1 MKFFTETFYDTQA
14 GVLEFHF
21 ERVGYPTTT
30 GYKVAVIVG
39 PDETYNFVMKES
51 DEKWKIVDMA
61 KLPAWINNF
70 EEELSDSICAHHK
83 RTAAL

>member
-21 ERVGYPTTT
+21 ERVGNPSTTA
-30 GYKVAVIVG
+30 YKVAVIAG
-39 PDETYNFVMKES
+39 PNKTFNFTMKEY
-51 DEKWKIVDMA
+51 DGKWKITDA
-61 KLPAWINNF
+61 FLPGWIMNF

-83 RTAAL
+83 RTAAF

>member
-21 ERVGYPTTT
+21 ERVGYPSTTA
-30 GYKVAVIVG
+30 YKIAVIAG
-39 PDETYNFVMKES
+39 PNKTYNFVMQES
-51 DEKWKIVDMA
+51 EGKWKIIDA
-61 KLPAWINNF
+61 LNLPVLIRNF

-83 RTAAL
+83 RTAAF

>member
-21 ERVGYPTTT
+21 ERVGYPSTT

-39 PDETYNFVMKES
+39 ADKTHNFTMQEEG
-51 DEKWKIVDMA
+51 EKWTIINA
-61 KLPAWINNF
+61 SLLPEWVRNF
-70 EEELSDSICAHHK
+70 ESVL
-83 RTAAL
+83 